1 MQEILHRSLFL
12 SIIKFPIKKGD
23 TMATTTDLI
32 TKINENYG
40 KMSKGQKLL
49 ANYIIDNYD
58 KAVFYTAAKL
68 GEIIGVSESTV
79 VRFAAFIGYSGY
91 PEFQSALEELVRN
104 KLNSSDRIEITN
116 GGIEQNGVLRTVLS
130 SDALKIKNTMESI
143 DEAAFENA
151 VEAILNARRIYVVG
165 IRTCAPLASFLAF
178 YLNMIF
184 DNVINVQTSST
195 SELFEQ
201 MIHISKEDV
210 IIGISFPRYSM
221 RTLKALEFAN
231 NRLANVITIT
241 DSIHSPMN
249 LYSSCNLIAES
260 DMHSIVDSLVAPLSV
275 INALV
280 VELCNRKQSD
290 VAETLDMIENVWNE
304 YQFYENDEIDLV
316 DDSIKMTYPGES

>member
-1 MQEILHRSLFL
+1 
-12 SIIKFPIKKGD
+12 
-23 TMATTTDLI
+23 MATTTDLI

-79 VRFAAFIGYSGY
+79 VRFASFIGYSGY
-91 PEFQSALEELVRN
+91 PEFQQALEELVRS

-151 VEAILNARRIYVVG
+151 IEAILSARRIYVVG
-165 IRTCAPLASFLAF
+165 IRTCAPLASFLSF

-184 DNVINVQTSST
+184 DNVINLQTSST

-201 MIHISKEDV
+201 MIHISDKDC

-231 NRLANVITIT
+231 NRLAHVITIT

-275 INALV
+275 INALI

-290 VAETLDMIENVWNE
+290 VANTLDMIESVWND

-316 DDSIKMTYPGES
+316 DDSIKMNYPGEV

>member
-1 MQEILHRSLFL
+1 
-12 SIIKFPIKKGD
+12 
-23 TMATTTDLI
+23 MATTTDLI
-32 TKINENYG
+32 SKINENYG

-58 KAVFYTAAKL
+58 KAVFLTAAKL
-68 GEIIGVSESTV
+68 GDILGVSESTV
-79 VRFAAFIGYSGY
+79 VRFASFIGYKGY
-91 PEFQSALEELVRN
+91 PEFQQALEEMVRT
-104 KLNSSDRIEITN
+104 KLNTTERIELTN
-116 GGIEQNGVLRTVLS
+116 GGIEQNGVLRSVLS
-130 SDALKIKNTMESI
+130 ADALKVKNTMESI

-151 VEAILNARRIYVVG
+151 VEAINSARRIYIVG
-165 IRTCAPLASFLAF
+165 LRTCAPLASFLAF

-184 DNVINVQTSST
+184 DNVINLQTSST

-201 MIHISKEDV
+201 MIHINEEDC

-231 NRLANVITIT
+231 NRRAHVVTIT

-260 DMHSIVDSLVAPLSV
+260 GMHYVVDSLVAPLSV
-275 INALV
+275 INALI
-280 VELCNRKQSD
+280 VELCNRNQST
-290 VAETLDMIENVWNE
+290 VANNLDMIENIWND

-316 DDSIKMTYPGES
+316 DDSIKMNYSGDF

>member
-1 MQEILHRSLFL
+1 
-12 SIIKFPIKKGD
+12 
-23 TMATTTDLI
+23 MATTQDLLSR
-32 TKINENYG
+32 INENYG

-58 KAVFYTAAKL
+58 KAVFLTAAKL
-68 GEIIGVSESTV
+68 GEIIGISESTV
-79 VRFAAFIGYSGY
+79 VRFAAFIGYKGY
-91 PEFQSALEELVRN
+91 PEFQQALEEMVRT
-104 KLNSSDRIEITN
+104 KLNTTDRIEITN
-116 GGIEQNGVLRTVLS
+116 GGIEQNGILRSVLS
-130 SDALKIKNTMESI
+130 SDALKIKNTMENI

-151 VEAILNARRIYVVG
+151 VESILNARRIYVVG
-165 IRTCAPLASFLAF
+165 IRTCAPLAQFLSF

-184 DNVINVQTSST
+184 DNVVNLQTNSS

-201 MIHISKEDV
+201 MIHINEQDC

-231 NRLANVITIT
+231 NRLANVVTIT

-260 DMHSIVDSLVAPLSV
+260 EMHSVIDSLVAPLSV

-280 VELCNRKQSD
+280 VELCNRRQSV
-290 VAETLDMIENVWNE
+290 VAENLDMIEQVWNN

-316 DDSIKMTYPGES
+316 DDSIKMSYPGEKNE

>member
-1 MQEILHRSLFL
+1 
-12 SIIKFPIKKGD
+12 
-23 TMATTTDLI
+23 MATTTDLI

-58 KAVFYTAAKL
+58 KAVFLTAAKL
-68 GEIIGVSESTV
+68 GDIIGVSESTV
-79 VRFAAFIGYSGY
+79 VRFASFIGYKGY
-91 PEFQSALEELVRN
+91 PEFQQSLEELVRV
-104 KLNSSDRIEITN
+104 KLNTSDRIEITN
-116 GGIEQNGVLRTVLS
+116 GGIEQNGVLRSVLS
-130 SDALKIKNTMESI
+130 SDALKIKNTMENI

-151 VEAILNARRIYVVG
+151 IDALLKAKRIYVVG
-165 IRTCAPLASFLAF
+165 LRSCAPLASFLAF

-184 DNVINVQTSST
+184 DNVINLQTSST

-201 MIHISKEDV
+201 MIHISQEDC

-249 LYSSCNLIAES
+249 LYSSCNLIADSE
-260 DMHSIVDSLVAPLSV
+260 MHSIVDSLVAPLSV
-275 INALV
+275 INALI

-290 VAETLDMIENVWNE
+290 VAQTLEMIENVWND

-316 DDSIKMTYPGES
+316 DDSIKMSYPGENQ

>member
-1 MQEILHRSLFL
+1 
-12 SIIKFPIKKGD
+12 
-23 TMATTTDLI
+23 MATTSDLI
-32 TKINENYG
+32 SKINEKYG

-58 KAVFYTAAKL
+58 KAVFLTAAKL
-68 GEIIGVSESTV
+68 GEMLGVSESTV
-79 VRFAAFIGYSGY
+79 VRFASFIGYKGY
-91 PEFQSALEELVRN
+91 PEFQQALEALVRA
-104 KLNSSDRIEITN
+104 KLNASDRIEITS

-130 SDALKIKNTMESI
+130 SDALKIKNTMETI

-151 VEAILNARRIYVVG
+151 VDSILNARRIYVVG
-165 IRTCAPLASFLAF
+165 IRTCAPLASFLSF

-184 DNVINVQTSST
+184 DNVVNLQTSST

-201 MIHISKEDV
+201 MIHINEKDC

-231 NRLANVITIT
+231 NRRADVITIT

-260 DMHSIVDSLVAPLSV
+260 DMHAAVDSLVAPLSV
-275 INALV
+275 INALLV
-280 VELCNRKQSD
+280 ALCNKKQAQ
-290 VAETLDMIENVWNE
+290 VAKNLEMIEEVWNN
-304 YQFYENDEIDLV
+304 YQFYENDEIDMV
-316 DDSIKMTYPGES
+316 DDSIKMYYPGEI